1 MATLKTKTMAFLP
14 AAALAGVLLAAS
26 PLSNAASIGLTP
38 RYPDLT
44 TTGATLSYTYKA
56 ICNSKQSN
64 GTFGV
69 CGTGGGGNN
78 GFSGPQDW
86 AKSYGLLTITLDGA
100 QSLNPYGSGSLAV
113 SNSSGTNYSLTVV
126 LGFGS
131 GGTTL
136 SGILL
141 TDPFTTD
148 ATTYTSALLGKG
160 LTSNALFQ
168 SGTLIT
174 GTPTSAIPRGYATFF
189 GYSGLD
195 AAGTFE
201 FAFTSTGG
209 DMAPTNGTPGYVIAS
224 TFNLVHPL
232 LPVGTPVES
241 WDSKGITFWKNN
253 FSASS
258 TTVDSYVPVPPAVW
272 LFGSALASF
281 GWLRRRGS

>member
-1 MATLKTKTMAFLP
+1 MAILKTKTRAFLP

-26 PLSNAASIGLTP
+26 PLTNAASIGLTP
-38 RYPDLT
+38 AFPDLT
-44 TTGATLSYTYKA
+44 TTGGALAYTYTA
-56 ICNSKQSN
+56 VCNSKSSN
-64 GTFGV
+64 GTFGI
-69 CGTGGGGNN
+69 CGTGGSGKS

-86 AKSYGLLTITLDGA
+86 AKSYGKLTITFDGS
-100 QSLNPYGSGSLAV
+100 QSLNPYGNGALAV
-113 SNSSGTNYSLTVV
+113 SNSSGTNYSLTVI
-126 LGFGS
+126 LGFGA

-136 SGILL
+136 SGIRVN
-141 TDPFTTD
+141 DPWTGDT
-148 ATTYTSALLGKG
+148 AYTSALSAKG
-160 LTSNALFQ
+160 ATSNALFQ

-209 DMAPTNGTPGYVIAS
+209 DMAPTNNTPGYIIAS

-232 LPVGTPVES
+232 LPVGTPVET
-241 WDSKGITFWKNN
+241 WDSKGINFWKDN

-258 TTVDSYVPVPPAVW
+258 TVVDSYVPVPTAVW